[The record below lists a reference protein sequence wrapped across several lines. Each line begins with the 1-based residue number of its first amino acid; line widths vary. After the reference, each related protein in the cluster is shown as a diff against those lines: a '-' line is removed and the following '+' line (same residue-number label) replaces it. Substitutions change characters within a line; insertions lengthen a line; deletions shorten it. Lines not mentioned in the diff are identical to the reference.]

1 MKLNNKSLQNLQQIV
16 ENSTALQM
24 LPIVDHDSVKIEN
37 YEIFYDKQ
45 YKIRQLPSKNII
57 GLTYT
62 KNAAIAFVKSKIA
75 NRDTKEILRLD
86 RVIEKNQQDCNFYR
100 YTIRKTKNKIKQSS
114 TIARYQLS
122 ESIMQSAKDELYN
135 IIMD

>member
-1 MKLNNKSLQNLQQIV
+1 MKFNSKSLQNLYQLV
-16 ENSTALQM
+16 ENSTVLHM
-24 LPIVDHDSVKIEN
+24 LPVVEQNSLKIQN
-37 YEIFYDKQ
+37 YEIFHDKH

-57 GLTYT
+57 ELTYT